1 MTLTLDELRQGQRR
15 LAKEAGLKAVDN
27 EEVNRLALKVLG
39 ALSEAADQGTRRRAL
54 EKARRML
61 GRR

>member
-1 MTLTLDELRQGQRR
+1 MAVDLEELRRGQRK
-15 LAKEAGLKAVDN
+15 LNQAVHEADN
-27 EEVNRLALKVLG
+27 EEVNRLALKVCG
-39 ALSEAADQGTRRRAL
+39 ALSEASTQQIRRRAL

>member
-1 MTLTLDELRQGQRR
+1 
-15 LAKEAGLKAVDN
+15 LKAVDN